1 MGRLVLGG
9 AAAAREGD
17 DGVYNRRVSESDRER
32 WNARWRER
40 EGEGASSEPLT
51 WIASLDSMLP
61 RSGRALDVAGGAGRH
76 AVWLAR
82 RGLAVT
88 LADVSEEGLRLA
100 AAAAT
105 AAGVAIDLARVD
117 LEREPLPDGP
127 WDVVVC
133 VHYLQR
139 SLFPA
144 IASAL
149 APGGLLVF
157 CHQTRA
163 NLERHPRPGPEYLLD
178 QGEAPR
184 LVGGFDV
191 VSSSE
196 GWHEEGRHE
205 ARLIARRPPA

>member
-1 MGRLVLGG
+1 VR
-9 AAAAREGD
+9 
-17 DGVYNRRVSESDRER
+17 YNPPVSASDRER

-40 EGEGASSEPLT
+40 EREGASSEPST
-51 WIASLDSMLP
+51 WVASLDAILP
-61 RSGRALDVAGGAGRH
+61 RGGRALDIAGGAGRH
-76 AVWLAR
+76 AVWLAG

-88 LADVSEEGLRLA
+88 LADVSDEGLRLA
-100 AAAAT
+100 ADAARAR
-105 AAGVAIDLARVD
+105 GVAIDLARVD
-117 LEREPLPDGP
+117 LEREPLPEGP

-149 APGGLLVF
+149 APGGLFLF

-178 QGEAPR
+178 EGEAPG
-184 LVGGFDV
+184 LVGGLEIV
-191 VSSSE
+191 AHAE
-196 GWHEEGRHE
+196 GWNDEGRHE
-205 ARLIARRPPA
+205 ARLIARRPRPRG